1 MFEFSGFIDDRH
13 TKQADVT
20 IPMSK
25 SSFHF
30 DTGSAIVTKASNED
44 TTMLLASTFFQY
56 KSASG
61 AGALAHL
68 LKDFSAEGKAAISN
82 LYGQFLLI
90 IIQHKNST
98 VLFASDK
105 IGSVPLYYHQDNS
118 KLYFASHLKGLVALL
133 PSKPAINNQAIY
145 NYVFHHCIPAP
156 FTIYDG
162 VSKITCAEVIEFK
175 QNTLSRDTYYIPS
188 FSQTDINVKDYSKTL
203 FDSLQSS
210 VKDRVSGL
218 PADHVG
224 AFLSGG
230 LDSSTVSG
238 MLSKSYPDAQANT
251 FTIGFDAKGYDES
264 GYAKIVAD
272 HFKTKHHVYYV
283 TPEDV
288 IASLPEIAAY
298 YDEPFGNS
306 SALPAYHCAKF
317 AHEQGVRVMLAG
329 DGGDEFFAGNER
341 YAKQKV
347 FELYYKIPAPLRKVL
362 LEIPLHNISEDHPI
376 TLLRKAASYVRQA
389 KIGLPNRLY
398 TYNFLHRIDPV
409 SVFDDS
415 LLQCVNQQTPLN
427 EINKRYS
434 QPQDADSLSRMLY
447 LDWKFTLADND
458 LVKVTNMCH
467 KAGIDVRYPMLDDR
481 LIELS
486 TKVPSNV
493 KLPGNQLRHFYKE
506 TTKGFLPDATI
517 NKSKQGFGL
526 PFGHWLSTNGQLKE
540 MAYDNVLGLSSAG
553 FFKKEFLQNA
563 IKLHQQGDANSY
575 YGELVWILSM
585 LNMWIKAH

>member
-1 MFEFSGFIDDRH
+1 MFKFSGFIDDKH
-13 TKQADVT
+13 MKQSEVT
-20 IPMSK
+20 IPMTNGN
-25 SSFHF
+25 FHF
-30 DTGSAIVTKASNED
+30 DPGSAVVAKASNED
-44 TTMLLASTFFQY
+44 TTMFLASTFFQY

-61 AGALAHL
+61 DEALAHL
-68 LKDFSAEGKAAISN
+68 LKDFSTEGKAAISN

-90 IIQHKNST
+90 IIQHKTSK

-105 IGSVPLYYHQDNS
+105 IGSVPLYYHQTNGR
-118 KLYFASHLKGLVALL
+118 LFFASHLKSLVDLL
-133 PSKPAINNQAIY
+133 PDKPTISNQAIY

-156 FTIYDG
+156 FTVYEG
-162 VSKITCAEVIEFK
+162 VNKLSCAELLEFK
-175 QNTLSRDTYYIPS
+175 SNTISKDTYYVPT
-188 FSQTDINVKDYSKTL
+188 FSQSDVDVKDYSKRL
-203 FDSLQSS
+203 FNSLESS

-218 PADHVG
+218 SANSVG

-238 MLSKSYPDAQANT
+238 MLSKSFPDEQANT
-251 FTIGFDAKGYDES
+251 FTIGFNAEGYDES

-288 IASLPEIAAY
+288 VSSLPEIAAY

-306 SALPAYHCAKF
+306 SALPAYHCAKY

-347 FELYYKIPAPLRKVL
+347 FELYYKIPAPLRKLL
-362 LEIPLHNISEDHPI
+362 LEIPLDKVSEEHPI

-398 TYNFLHRIDPV
+398 TYNFLHRIDPQ
-409 SVFDDS
+409 SVFNES
-415 LLQCVNQQTPLN
+415 LLQAVNQQTPLN
-427 EINKRYS
+427 EINKRYNL
-434 QPQDADSLSRMLY
+434 PKDADSLSRMLF

-481 LIELS
+481 LIDLS
-486 TKVPSNV
+486 TKIPSNV
-493 KLPGNQLRHFYKE
+493 KLPGHQLRHFYKE

-526 PFGHWLSTNGQLKE
+526 PFGHWLSTNKQLKD
-540 MAYDNVLGLSSAG
+540 MAYENVLGLSSAG

-575 YGELVWILSM
+575 YGELIWILSM
-585 LNMWIKAH
+585 LNMWIITH